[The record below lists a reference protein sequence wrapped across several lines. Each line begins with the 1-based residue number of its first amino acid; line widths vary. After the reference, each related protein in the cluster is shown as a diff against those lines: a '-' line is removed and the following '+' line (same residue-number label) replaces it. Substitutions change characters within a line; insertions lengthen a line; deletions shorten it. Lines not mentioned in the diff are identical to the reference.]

1 MPHMLRIK
9 WVLLFFLFPLLI
21 VSQSKTPFVSYDY
34 ESDADYV
41 KALNSL
47 KNQPQQQSTAI
58 VKSIADLSYA
68 YKDWDTA
75 IEYYERLL
83 LEASQAAN

>member
-47 KNQPQQQSTAI
+47 KNQPQQQSKQLHYI
-58 VKSIADLSYA
+58 SGS
-68 YKDWDTA
+68 
-75 IEYYERLL
+75 L
-83 LEASQAAN
+83 LEGLEL